1 MGVTPQMSGKTVLI
15 AGATGGIGGTG
26 GIGRAAAIGLASMG
40 LRESTFALPL
50 ALIHPSA
57 GNVPSRKPDKKVQE
71 LAHLGDTLLLPGEY
85 AVVVTWEEAPREGVG
100 SLPTL
105 LLNHGS
111 LPLSIPCL
119 PLGERKETQVTDS
132 DDPRTGGW
140 RFFLWWMLAFL
151 GFPLGGLLAFVLV
164 GSVEGAVSGA
174 LGGALVG
181 AVIGAAQ
188 WLVLR
193 RYLRV
198 GPEWI
203 LFTALG
209 VAIGDGLGALLT
221 GAGTGLG
228 ALLITGLATGVAV
241 GLLQWGL
248 ALRNRLLLGSL
259 WPLVVAIAW
268 PVGWTV
274 TWAAGIDV
282 ERGYYVFGA
291 SGALVF
297 AALTGLAMLLML
309 RGRTR

>member
-1 MGVTPQMSGKTVLI
+1 VFTKRDPVHET
-15 AGATGGIGGTG
+15 
-26 GIGRAAAIGLASMG
+26 
-40 LRESTFALPL
+40 
-50 ALIHPSA
+50 
-57 GNVPSRKPDKKVQE
+57 KK
-71 LAHLGDTLLLPGEY
+71 
-85 AVVVTWEEAPREGVG
+85 EEHAPKD
-100 SLPTL
+100 
-105 LLNHGS
+105 
-111 LPLSIPCL
+111 I
-119 PLGERKETQVTDS
+119 VTDS
-132 DDPRTGGW
+132 DDDDPRMGGW

-151 GFPLGGLLAFVLV
+151 GFPIGGLLALVLV
-164 GSVEGAVSGA
+164 GSVEGVVSGA
-174 LGGALVG
+174 LGGALAG

-193 RYLRV
+193 RYMRV
-198 GPEWI
+198 GPVWI
-203 LFTALG
+203 LATALG

-248 ALRNRLLLGSL
+248 VLRGRLALATL
-259 WPLVVAIAW
+259 WPPVVAIAW

-282 ERGYYVFGA
+282 ERGYYTFGA

-297 AALTGLAMLLML
+297 AAITGLTMLLML